1 MDALDRRT
9 KVFELMALAAL
20 LLLVAVTGLS
30 AFLRHQALPVDAQ
43 SVVVAA
49 RLAHRIA
56 ASAALLLVIAMV
68 LHCLRIKPPP
78 RAGLALSLALL
89 SLALGL
95 ALLGLVSGGARV
107 PAVAMGNLLGGY
119 LMLVLAA
126 RLVRPTAPGLGTV
139 ALGVAALLW
148 LQAVSGALLSTT
160 QAGRACSD
168 LAECGALL
176 RGAGWDWHALSPWH
190 GPLVAGVVPQAE
202 GAPAQL
208 LHRLGSV
215 VAAPPL
221 AWLGVLAID
230 RGRRREGLAVLAL
243 LAAQLALG
251 LVIGSTG
258 LPLIPVL
265 LHNLGTALLLALAV
279 RLA

>member
-9 KVFELMALAAL
+9 KAFEFMALATL
-20 LLLVAVTGLS
+20 LLLVAVIDLS
-30 AFLRHQALPVDAQ
+30 AFLRHQALPIDAQ
-43 SVVVAA
+43 WVVVAA

-68 LHCLRIKPPP
+68 LHSLRTTPPL
-78 RAGLALSLALL
+78 RAGLALPLALL
-89 SLALGL
+89 ALAMGL
-95 ALLGLVSGGARV
+95 ALLGLVSGGARM

-126 RLVRPTAPGLGTV
+126 RMVRPTAVGLGKA
-139 ALGVAALLW
+139 ALVVAALLW
-148 LQAVSGALLSTT
+148 LQALGGALLSTT
-160 QAGRACSD
+160 QAGRACGD
-168 LAECGALL
+168 LAECSALV
-176 RGAGWDWHALSPWH
+176 RRAGWDWHALSPWH
-190 GPLVAGVVPQAE
+190 DPLVAGVVPQAE

-215 VAAPPL
+215 VVVPL
-221 AWLGVLAID
+221 VSWLGVLAIG
-230 RGRRREGLAVLAL
+230 RGRRREGFAVLAL

-258 LPLIPVL
+258 LPLVAVL
-265 LHNLGTALLLALAV
+265 MHNLGTALLLALVV
-279 RLA
+279 RLV